1 TTLSM
6 AKELG
11 LTIIPVLTKVD
22 SPLARID
29 ETKLELAGLLDCEI
43 DDVLEVSGKTG
54 QGVEE
59 LLRTIVERVPP
70 PKEGRH
76 ETSTE
81 DESLSALVFDFE
93 YSTHRGIIVYVRVFG
108 GTVRKNDQLV
118 FAIANERFIAG
129 EVGIFTP
136 NEEPRES
143 LGPGEI
149 GYIVTG
155 IKSPGIA
162 RVGETITSSRHP
174 EEPLAGFE
182 NPSPVVWASVYP
194 ESEANFDE
202 LRLAL
207 DRLKLTDS
215 SLSFEEEVSGS
226 LGRGYR

>member
-1 TTLSM
+1 
-6 AKELG
+6 
-11 LTIIPVLTKVD
+11 
-22 SPLARID
+22 
-29 ETKLELAGLLDCEI
+29 
-43 DDVLEVSGKTG
+43 
-54 QGVEE
+54 
-59 LLRTIVERVPP
+59 
-70 PKEGRH
+70 
-76 ETSTE
+76 
-81 DESLSALVFDFE
+81 
-93 YSTHRGIIVYVRVFG
+93 
-108 GTVRKNDQLV
+108 
-118 FAIANERFIAG
+118 
-129 EVGIFTP
+129 FTP

-226 LGRGYR
+226 LGRGYRCGFLGMLHLEIVIERLRREFDLDLIVTTPSITYEVELKNGKKEVI